1 MNFNFGQVE
10 QLAFDYVIDCVTQI
24 HQKYPDER
32 IYTAMFHA
40 FYGDGENIYFPC
52 ISVGTEELLQKVV
65 DTYRQ
70 DSSYDKSDDKLK
82 DSLRWSGADLA
93 EYMFDDSELFAKCS
107 ELAEEVTKYAK
118 EFSGYD
124 FDEECDDEDDNP
136 EIQVK
141 FAQWE
146 KVYDEF
152 LACFPKACKRAT
164 AYLLNT
170 DMVERDFIA
179 FANDEIMSLVKPSLT
194 DEQLKKHF
202 PDLI

>member
-1 MNFNFGQVE
+1 MNFNFQKVE

-24 HQKYPDER
+24 HQKHPDER

-40 FYGDGENIYFPC
+40 FYGDGENIYFPP
-52 ISVGTEELLQKVV
+52 ISVGTEELLQKIF
-65 DTYRQ
+65 DKYRQ
-70 DSSYDKSDDKLK
+70 DSSYDDESDEKLK

-93 EYMFDDSELFAKCS
+93 EYMFDDSGLFVKCS
-107 ELAEEVTKYAK
+107 DFAEEVGEYAK

-124 FDEECDDEDDNP
+124 CDDGNDNP
-136 EIQVK
+136 EIQAK

-179 FANDEIMSLVKPSLT
+179 FANDEAMRLVKPSLT

-202 PDLI
+202 PDLV